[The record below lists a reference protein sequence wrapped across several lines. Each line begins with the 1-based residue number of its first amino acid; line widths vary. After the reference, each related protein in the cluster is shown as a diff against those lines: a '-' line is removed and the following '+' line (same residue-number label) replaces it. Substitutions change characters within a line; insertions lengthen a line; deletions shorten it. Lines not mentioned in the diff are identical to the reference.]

1 MPVINAAFDMGNIDL
16 KFGAK
21 IKKYYVR
28 TKKTDP
34 TMVESVI

>member
-1 MPVINAAFDMGNIDL
+1 MPVINAVFDMGNVDL

-21 IKKYYVR
+21 IKNYYVE

-34 TMVESVI
+34 TMVESVT